1 MQSLYE
7 RKLATYPRTD
17 SQYITHDDLETL
29 VRLTQRDDRV
39 TGFITPDTR
48 PDQPRLGLTVNDKK
62 VAGHTAILPTLR
74 VNQTCLADLNEQER
88 LVLTRIVRRMW
99 EAVSDDQIVEIT
111 TVQARISPECGTT
124 ATGITDEDL
133 ETGFTTRQEQALQDG
148 WKAIEPSCQQ
158 AEDTSDDEPD
168 NVSRHDTIPP
178 NLVEDVTLTPV
189 CPAELHKGETKPPA
203 RFTDA
208 TLLNAMEH
216 ASRWLDMK
224 TKNADELK
232 AALEDDSTPA
242 ASERQPRR
250 PRSSNDLPAPGTSR
264 ARGNPSSQR
273 RKAADSSMW
282 SHPSS
287 RTWRS
292 PPIWNASSARSNTS
306 RPILR
311 EWITSSAI
319 TRQVS
324 PQKPRTTKPTSP
336 QSLISKTGVH
346 APDVVN
352 LCGKPGPCGNA
363 PATSTRRTCK
373 ATGSSPEDA
382 GGSSS
387 APSQASTSPTAPCA
401 YSWTAAPST
410 SGDSPARRD
419 VSSTPCSSLTK
430 RRAHD
435 SISMTTKT
443 GRTIMD
449 VCVLLDGIMLTYT
462 GLASIPKAR
471 SQLAIG
477 VGFAMIITGTTCL
490 FVSVLT
496 LMTDGVAATTH
507 WWQAI
512 ATAAIAWLLSRY
524 TSRSQT
530 HSARAQPVLE
540 TFQAK
545 LTIHWKAFSKSPA
558 QYGGKRFP
566 LARR

>member
-232 AALEDDSTPA
+232 AALEDDSTH
-242 ASERQPRR
+242 ASGI
-250 PRSSNDLPAPGTSR
+250 GT
-264 ARGNPSSQR
+264 
-273 RKAADSSMW
+273 
-282 SHPSS
+282 
-287 RTWRS
+287 
-292 PPIWNASSARSNTS
+292 
-306 RPILR
+306 
-311 EWITSSAI
+311 
-319 TRQVS
+319 
-324 PQKPRTTKPTSP
+324 
-336 QSLISKTGVH
+336 
-346 APDVVN
+346 
-352 LCGKPGPCGNA
+352 
-363 PATSTRRTCK
+363 PATRAEIIERL
-373 ATGSSPEDA
+373 A
-382 GGSSS
+382 
-387 APSQASTSPTAPCA
+387 
-401 YSWTAAPST
+401 
-410 SGDSPARRD
+410 
-419 VSSTPCSSLTK
+419 CSC
-430 RRAHD
+430 R
-435 SISMTTKT
+435 
-443 GRTIMD
+443 
-449 VCVLLDGIMLTYT
+449 
-462 GLASIPKAR
+462 
-471 SQLAIG
+471 
-477 VGFAMIITGTTCL
+477 F
-490 FVSVLT
+490 
-496 LMTDGVAATTH
+496 
-507 WWQAI
+507 
-512 ATAAIAWLLSRY
+512 LLS
-524 TSRSQT
+524 
-530 HSARAQPVLE
+530 
-540 TFQAK
+540 
-545 LTIHWKAFSKSPA
+545 
-558 QYGGKRFP
+558 
-566 LARR
+566 

>member
-124 ATGITDEDL
+124 ATGITDEDP

-232 AALEDDSTPA
+232 PHWRTTARTPA
-242 ASERQPRR
+242 ASERQPRG

-324 PQKPRTTKPTSP
+324 PQKPRTQTDLASVPHKQDWGPCPRCGQPVRKTGTVWQCSSNVNEKDM
-336 QSLISKTGVH
+336 QGHWKLTGGCGWKLFGTIAGKHLTDSTVRILLDGGSVHLRGFTSKTGRKFDAMLVLDKEKGARFDFDDDQDRKNH
-346 APDVVN
+346 HGRV
-352 LCGKPGPCGNA
+352 
-363 PATSTRRTCK
+363 RT
-373 ATGSSPEDA
+373 A
-382 GGSSS
+382 
-387 APSQASTSPTAPCA
+387 
-401 YSWTAAPST
+401 
-410 SGDSPARRD
+410 
-419 VSSTPCSSLTK
+419 
-430 RRAHD
+430 
-435 SISMTTKT
+435 
-443 GRTIMD
+443 
-449 VCVLLDGIMLTYT
+449 
-462 GLASIPKAR
+462 
-471 SQLAIG
+471 
-477 VGFAMIITGTTCL
+477 
-490 FVSVLT
+490 
-496 LMTDGVAATTH
+496 
-507 WWQAI
+507 
-512 ATAAIAWLLSRY
+512 
-524 TSRSQT
+524 
-530 HSARAQPVLE
+530 
-540 TFQAK
+540 
-545 LTIHWKAFSKSPA
+545 
-558 QYGGKRFP
+558 
-566 LARR
+566 